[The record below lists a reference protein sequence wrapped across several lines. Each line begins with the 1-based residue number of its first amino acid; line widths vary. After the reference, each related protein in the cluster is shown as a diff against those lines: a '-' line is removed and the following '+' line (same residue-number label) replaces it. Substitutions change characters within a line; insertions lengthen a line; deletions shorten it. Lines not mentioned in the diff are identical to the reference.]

1 MTVRPRPEPQV
12 MPGDWVRWRH
22 PRLALARG
30 WFQDYGPGPFEVVL
44 VLPHRD
50 RNVPRA
56 YLVKTPHGERQLS
69 ALWVGPVDRA

>member
-1 MTVRPRPEPQV
+1 
-12 MPGDWVRWRH
+12 
-22 PRLALARG
+22 
-30 WFQDYGPGPFEVVL
+30 